1 MLLKKS
7 KVLALYKILITK
19 LLVLELKKFPS
30 IVLASNVLLVIKLT
44 VIQVSKNKCS
54 KSYTFVMS
62 SELYKL
68 YTIEAKLIIGKF

>member
-30 IVLASNVLLVIKLT
+30 IVYNFE
-44 VIQVSKNKCS
+44 CS
-54 KSYTFVMS
+54 ISYKINGNTS
-62 SELYKL
+62 
-68 YTIEAKLIIGKF
+68 